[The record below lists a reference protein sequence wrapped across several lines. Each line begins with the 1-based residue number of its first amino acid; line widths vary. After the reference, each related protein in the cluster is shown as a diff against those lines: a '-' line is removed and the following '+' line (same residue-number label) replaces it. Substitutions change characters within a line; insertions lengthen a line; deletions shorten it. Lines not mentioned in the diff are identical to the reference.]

1 MGTLTFEVKELLEK
15 YIKWIEKGDWENFF
29 ERIQEEY
36 IPQTVSKVA
45 RAFEKADIDPL
56 PELSFIP
63 EGYFLLSSI
72 REYTTPS
79 NIRRICYKA
88 FYASDVENVHVT
100 GNIYDVNTY
109 AFEGCDFLES
119 ITFDEGVK
127 YIDDGVFY
135 SCEELTTV
143 VLPKSLERIGHN
155 VFNGCDK
162 LTEITYKG
170 TCEDW
175 RKIRN
180 HEFVN
185 EGSYISRIIC
195 SDDVV
200 IL

>member
-1 MGTLTFEVKELLEK
+1 MLDNLTKELLER
-15 YIKWIEKGDWENFF
+15 YIKWIEKEEWGKFF
-29 ERIQEEY
+29 EHIQEEY

-45 RAFEKADIDPL
+45 RALETAGIDPL

-72 REYTTPS
+72 HEYTTPP
-79 NIRRICYKA
+79 NIRRVCYKA
-88 FYASDVENVHVT
+88 FYASDVEQVHIT
-100 GNIYDVNTY
+100 GNVYDVNQY

-119 ITFDEGVK
+119 IIFDEGVR
-127 YIDDGVFY
+127 YIDDAVFY

-155 VFNGCDK
+155 LFNGCDK
-162 LTEITYKG
+162 LTELTYNG
-170 TCEDW
+170 TCEEW

-185 EGSYISRIIC
+185 EGSYVSRIIC
-195 SDDVV
+195 SDDTI

>member
-1 MGTLTFEVKELLEK
+1 MLDTTVKEILET
-15 YIKWIEKGDWENFF
+15 YIKWIENEDWENFF
-29 ERIQEEY
+29 ERIQEDY
-36 IPQTVSKVA
+36 IPQTIAKVA
-45 RAFEKADIDPL
+45 RALERADIHPL
-56 PELSFIP
+56 SEMSFIP
-63 EGYFLLSSI
+63 EGFFLNDTLVK
-72 REYTTPS
+72 YTTLP
-79 NIRRICYKA
+79 NTKRICYKA
-88 FYASDVENVHVT
+88 FYASDVKNVHVT

-109 AFEGCDFLES
+109 AFESCDFLES

>member
-1 MGTLTFEVKELLEK
+1 MLDNIVKELLER
-15 YIKWIEKGDWENFF
+15 YIKWIEKEDWENFF
-29 ERIQEEY
+29 ERIQDEY

-45 RAFEKADIDPL
+45 RALETAGINPL
-56 PELSFIP
+56 PDLSFIP

-72 REYTTPS
+72 REYTTPAQ
-79 NIRRICYKA
+79 IRRICYKA
-88 FYASDVENVHVT
+88 FYASDVEQVHIT
-100 GNIYDVNTY
+100 GNVYDVNQY

-119 ITFDEGVK
+119 IVFDEGVR
-127 YIDDGVFY
+127 YVDDAVFY

-162 LTEITYKG
+162 LTELTYNG
-170 TCEDW
+170 TCEEW

-185 EGSYISRIIC
+185 EGSYVSRIIC
-195 SDDVV
+195 SDDTI